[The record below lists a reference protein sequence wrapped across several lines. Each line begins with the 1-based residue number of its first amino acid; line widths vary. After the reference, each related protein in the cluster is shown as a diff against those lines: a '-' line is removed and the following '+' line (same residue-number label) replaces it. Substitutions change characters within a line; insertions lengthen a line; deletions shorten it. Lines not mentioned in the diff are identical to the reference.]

1 MWQQMNKWQSLLFL
15 NLILNLHL
23 QNLHKRA
30 ITMLFFGLFSD
41 KRLKVKQKE
50 IMYKTKSDKNIEI

>member
-1 MWQQMNKWQSLLFL
+1 MCTNM
-15 NLILNLHL
+15 
-23 QNLHKRA
+23 
-30 ITMLFFGLFSD
+30 TMLFLGLFSD